1 MLHMTAAAPTY
12 AAFVAHL
19 ARLPAAVCGSD
30 TGALR
35 ALTHIVAADM
45 GTREGCELVQ
55 EAVGRLTAASDE
67 TCPHVRILFLD
78 ASEEASAASEGA
90 SQGASEGGSEGGS
103 EALSL
108 LQVPH
113 SLFLRRLCLR
123 LCVRVC
129 VCMCVRVCV

>member
-12 AAFVAHL
+12 AAFVARL

-45 GTREGCELVQ
+45 GTREGCEVVQ
-55 EAVGRLTAASDE
+55 EAVGRLTATSDE

-78 ASEEASAASEGA
+78 ASEEASAA
-90 SQGASEGGSEGGS
+90 SEGGS

-123 LCVRVC
+123 LCVRVY
-129 VCMCVRVCV
+129 VYVCVRVCV